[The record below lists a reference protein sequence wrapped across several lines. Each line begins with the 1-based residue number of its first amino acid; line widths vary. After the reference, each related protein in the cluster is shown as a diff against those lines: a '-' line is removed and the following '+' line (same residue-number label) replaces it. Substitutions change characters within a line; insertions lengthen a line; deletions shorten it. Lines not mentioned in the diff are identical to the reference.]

1 MQPCLLSK
9 ARNQMPSSARHCVQ
23 PCLLSKAWNEL
34 LCNIFV
40 SQGHGMNYLT
50 LPDTVCN
57 RLLLKARNTLLDTV
71 CNPFLSLKGNLKSDL
86 FSHIIFSQ
94 NKMLKFCLTLAL
106 SFVITT
112 CCSISPPPPP
122 PPPHQL
128 QHCVGV
134 GLRARVRAC
143 VCGGC
148 ARACARDFSKI
159 KATRTVR

>member
-112 CCSISPPPPP
+112 CCSIPPPPP
-122 PPPHQL
+122 PPASTPTL
-128 QHCVGV
+128 CGGGV
-134 GLRARVRAC
+134 ACARAC